1 MEDLKYIDTELL
13 VEMLAIYTAEYT
25 NMLSKNIKGE
35 AFDNCEFNI
44 SRLQA
49 AINARQKNNNVAKIT
64 QAGNYFNQLVNKIKK
79 TGR

>member
-1 MEDLKYIDTELL
+1 MEDLKYIDTQLL

-25 NMLSKNIKGE
+25 NMLSNNIKGK

-49 AINARQKNNNVAKIT
+49 AINVRQNYNNGAKIT
-64 QAGNYFNQLVNKIKK
+64 QAGNYFNQLVHK
-79 TGR
+79 